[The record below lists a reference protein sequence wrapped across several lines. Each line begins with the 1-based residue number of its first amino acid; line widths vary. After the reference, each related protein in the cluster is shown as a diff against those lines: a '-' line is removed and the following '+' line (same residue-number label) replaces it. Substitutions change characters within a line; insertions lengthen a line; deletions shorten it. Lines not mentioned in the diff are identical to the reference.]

1 MADGFPARDAPDCQG
16 GLPGALTV
24 IDPHLA
30 DRIVD
35 DAVARYIDERRRR
48 VAGFVDRHYALAG
61 ALALNAHAL
70 GWDLARAPVNLLAAL
85 PQSVLLVGAAAG
97 RALGRKRPRLA
108 AAAARLGR
116 LQLLLETDV
125 GRELAWL
132 IHTELLELPIRLG
145 DRLSTRDALAEA
157 VFADPRL
164 AGAITETAR
173 ALAQRGGDAA
183 LRDPMAELIGTYT
196 GSRAAAA
203 DIANALLATGAGA
216 LAARQFT
223 PGALSLGP
231 VIAGAL
237 AQHAAIASFPLGPT
251 LGALWYGAFP
261 AAAAP
266 GLALAGSGAAFVALG
281 ALAAFAGVVVDP
293 VQRRLGLHQRRLDR
307 LITALEAQLLGRA
320 HGGFRPRDHY
330 VARLFD
336 ALDLLRCL
344 HRLAR

>member
-1 MADGFPARDAPDCQG
+1 VP
-16 GLPGALTV
+16 
-24 IDPHLA
+24 
-30 DRIVD
+30 
-35 DAVARYIDERRRR
+35 
-48 VAGFVDRHYALAG
+48 GFVDRHYALAG
-61 ALALNAHAL
+61 ALALHAHAL

-85 PQSVLLVGAAAG
+85 PQSALLLGAAAG

-132 IHTELLELPIRLG
+132 IHTELLELPVRLG

-164 AGAITETAR
+164 AGAIAETAR
-173 ALAQRGGDAA
+173 ALELRGGDAA
-183 LRDPMAELIGTYT
+183 LRDPMAELIGIYT

-231 VIAGAL
+231 VIAGTL
-237 AQHAAIASFPLGPT
+237 AQHAAIASFPLGPA
-251 LGALWYGAFP
+251 LGGLWYGAFP
-261 AAAAP
+261 AVAAP
-266 GLALAGSGAAFVALG
+266 GLALAGSGAAFVAMG
-281 ALAAFAGVVVDP
+281 TLAAFAGVVVDP

-320 HGGFRPRDHY
+320 HDGFRPRDHY
-330 VARLFD
+330 VARMFD